1 MVCIEL
7 KLINMCE
14 LSCKIFACWGGK
26 SLMNQS
32 NIDYIDISLFTIH
45 LWTNLPYM
53 YRYWSRTGWTWWLP
67 YSKCSLNDWEVIFNI
82 ILITLIITIIII
94 YVNFPWL
101 GIQNREESSYTEPAY
116 RDHKEKPSS
125 NKIPIWAR
133 DLVYVPAN
141 ITTGSRVLV
150 VLSFSWK
157 WQARVEPDDFG
168 DGHMEIWNF
177 PSNLLIAK

>member
-7 KLINMCE
+7 KRINMCE
-14 LSCKIFACWGGK
+14 LSCKIFACWGRK

-32 NIDYIDISLFTIH
+32 NLDYIDISLFTIH

-157 WQARVEPDDFG
+157 WQATGEPDNFG
-168 DGHMEIWNF
+168 DGHRDLKF
-177 PSNLLIAK
+177 L